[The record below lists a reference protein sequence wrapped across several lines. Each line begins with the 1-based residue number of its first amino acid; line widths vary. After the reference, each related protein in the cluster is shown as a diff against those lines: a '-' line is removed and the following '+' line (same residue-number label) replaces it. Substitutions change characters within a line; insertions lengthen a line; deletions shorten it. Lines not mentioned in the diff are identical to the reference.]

1 MKKSKIF
8 LKKIS
13 LLSSAITTVI
23 CSVVSIFVTY
33 HIAGEQTQTEQSRI
47 IEANRVKI
55 LKDTQYIFSQNKIA
69 KDVIFRI
76 GSEAEYL
83 KERKETSSLNDL
95 EVRDIANKLKELFD
109 ESLSFDAKL
118 SVIESVSE
126 LYFCHNLKH
135 SFYKLKK
142 NGSLWWSEANE
153 ETRNEILKEMHRQ
166 IKNKDKCEKN

>member
-76 GSEAEYL
+76 GSEAE
-83 KERKETSSLNDL
+83 
-95 EVRDIANKLKELFD
+95 
-109 ESLSFDAKL
+109 
-118 SVIESVSE
+118 
-126 LYFCHNLKH
+126 
-135 SFYKLKK
+135 
-142 NGSLWWSEANE
+142 
-153 ETRNEILKEMHRQ
+153 
-166 IKNKDKCEKN
+166 